1 MMRSFVYSRLT
12 LMNYDN
18 YKMHISLY
26 NFELFFTIGDWS
38 KCSLTCGGGTKQRSR
53 TCQVPTEEIRY
64 GLRRNRKGLRNGRNN
79 NLLEENDDK
88 KPCPGAS
95 TMVLFCNLDKCP
107 PNTNWGSWGP
117 WSECSKN
124 CGGGTKTRKRT
135 CKVVQR

>member
-1 MMRSFVYSRLT
+1 M
-12 LMNYDN
+12 
-18 YKMHISLY
+18 K
-26 NFELFFTIGDWS
+26 NFFFTIGDWS
-38 KCSLTCGGGTKQRSR
+38 ECSLTCGGGTKQRSR
-53 TCQVPTEEIRY
+53 TCQVPTEEIR
-64 GLRRNRKGLRNGRNN
+64 KGLRKGR
-79 NLLEENDDK
+79 NLLEEND

-107 PNTNWGSWGP
+107 PNTNWGPWGP